1 MSQAIM
7 NILLGT
13 GVKTIDNY
21 KKAVFDGNMYTG
33 AIYSPLTAGQT
44 IKATFTTPTD
54 KTIRFLPAII
64 QGLIGSLSA
73 ILYEGSSGNT
83 GGTTMA
89 ATNRNR
95 NSLNVSTCVIKVG
108 ATVTTNGTAIG
119 AYYVLPSTVPAQGIV
134 SEVELILKKNTVYT
148 LAITNSSADTANA
161 VVAELTY
168 YEE

>member
-1 MSQAIM
+1 MSQAIL
-7 NILLGT
+7 NVLLGT

-33 AIYSPLTAGQT
+33 AIYSALTAGQT
-44 IKATFTTPTD
+44 IKATFTTPAD

-64 QGLIGSLSA
+64 QGLVGSLQG

-83 GGTTMA
+83 GGTAMA

-95 NSLNVSTCVIKVG
+95 NSLNTSSCVIKTG
-108 ATVTTNGTAIG
+108 ETVTSNGTAMG
-119 AYYVLPSTVPAQGIV
+119 AYYLLPSTVPTEGIV
-134 SEVELILKKNTVYT
+134 SEVELILKKSTVYT
-148 LAITNSSADTANA
+148 LAITNTASTANA